1 VSRLVRALL
10 ATAALLAVAA
20 PAAAHVDVLPTTV
33 TQGEATE
40 FTARVPSER
49 DLPTTRVRL
58 DVPEQVTV
66 YSLGEP
72 PRGWDVTPIR
82 GADGRIRSIVW
93 GGGSIPPERYADF
106 TFLGT
111 AFGEGEAVWPA
122 RQTYADGQVK
132 PWTGPPETEGAVES
146 GPGDPG
152 PAARVT
158 IAAEGAAPATGGST
172 SSSSSSSSDDS
183 GVGIWLGVIA
193 IAIAALA
200 MLAVGFLW
208 STRPLTLPGDE
219 EPPR

>member
-1 VSRLVRALL
+1 VRRPGALVATLVLL
-10 ATAALLAVAA
+10 VAAA

-40 FTARVPSER
+40 FTVRVPTER
-49 DLPTTRVRL
+49 DLPTTRVRI

-66 YSLGEP
+66 YSLGP
-72 PRGWDVTPIR
+72 PPPGWTATPVRGT
-82 GADGRIRSIVW
+82 DGRIRSVIW
-93 GGGSIPPERYADF
+93 TGGRIPPERYADF

-132 PWTGPPETEGAVES
+132 PWTGPPETEGAVET
-146 GPGDPG
+146 GPSDPG
-152 PAARVT
+152 PAARTT
-158 IAAEGAAPATGGST
+158 IAAEGSAPAAGASASST
-172 SSSSSSSSDDS
+172 SSSDDS

-193 IAIAALA
+193 IAISGFAL
-200 MLAVGFLW
+200 LAVGFLW
-208 STRPLTLPGDE
+208 SNRPLTLPGDE